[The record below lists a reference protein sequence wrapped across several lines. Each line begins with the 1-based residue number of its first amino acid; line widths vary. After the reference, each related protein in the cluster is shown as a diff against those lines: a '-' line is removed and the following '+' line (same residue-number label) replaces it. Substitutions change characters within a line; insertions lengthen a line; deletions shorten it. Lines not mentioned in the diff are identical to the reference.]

1 MLYELVYLGIK
12 IIRLEDFLAFYKNWE
27 FLLPM
32 RLRIRCMPAWV
43 VLRRIRDIRVL
54 DAFNIR
60 ISADKVL

>member
-1 MLYELVYLGIK
+1 MLYKLVYLGIK
-12 IIRLEDFLAFYKNWE
+12 IIRLEYFLAFYKNWE
-27 FLLPM
+27 LLLPV

-43 VLRRIRDIRVL
+43 VLRSIRDIGVL

>member
-1 MLYELVYLGIK
+1 MLYELAYLGIK

-27 FLLPM
+27 LLLPV

-43 VLRRIRDIRVL
+43 VLPSIRDIRVL
-54 DAFNIR
+54 DASNIR